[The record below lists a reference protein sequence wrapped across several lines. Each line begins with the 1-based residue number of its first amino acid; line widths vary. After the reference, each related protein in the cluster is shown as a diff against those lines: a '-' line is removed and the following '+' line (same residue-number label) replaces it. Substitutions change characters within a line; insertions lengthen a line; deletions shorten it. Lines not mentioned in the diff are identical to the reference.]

1 MTTNNKVVKEMIQKH
16 ILEYQTINELRE
28 NVKALQYPRKY
39 NNFVSTPSQ
48 YDTIVEMVQGGM
60 FLIYNVDIKDF
71 INSLGINPSGKEYDT
86 QKTWDLYKHLI
97 AREGVRLLEGGAN

>member
-28 NVKALQYPRKY
+28 NVKVLTNSKTMTKTTYQALE
-39 NNFVSTPSQ
+39 VMT
-48 YDTIVEMVQGGM
+48 EGGM

-86 QKTWDLYKHLI
+86 QKTWNLYKHLI
-97 AREGVRLLEGGAN
+97 AREGVKLLERSAK